1 MIYCM
6 YSDVLFYERE
16 VTGHRPESRSPG
28 VCRGAAGSQAVGQGA
43 AGSQAVGQ
51 GFAKGPVEAR
61 QWIPSGND

>member
-28 VCRGAAGSQAVGQGA
+28 VCRGAAGSQAVGQG
-43 AGSQAVGQ
+43 
-51 GFAKGPVEAR
+51 FAKGPVEAR